1 VLLSHASVFA
11 DCDGELFNFLPT
23 ILLLSRS
30 EPKDSCLQISDT
42 LSEMGEVHIRSA
54 HAAARVCL
62 KTGLVHP
69 KCVFSCLA

>member
-30 EPKDSCLQISDT
+30 ESKDSCLQISDT
-42 LSEMGEVHIRSA
+42 LSEMGEVHICS
-54 HAAARVCL
+54 ARVCL